1 MDKEGLKKLICN
13 YIDLANQN
21 DISIYSKDYMYTAV
35 SQYGGTIYKPS
46 GRKEVSINI
55 IIDMNE

>member
-13 YIDLANQN
+13 YIDLANEK

-35 SQYGGTIYKPS
+35 SQYGGIIYKPS
-46 GRKEVSINI
+46 GRKEISINI
-55 IIDMNE
+55 IVDS